1 MKKLFM
7 MTAMLFAVCAASAQD
22 KMSLCVDNFTNNTSY
37 NEITVKN
44 LRNEIVAGI
53 TATGRLTMVDVN
65 TLGELPTAMNERVKV
80 IGEKGINY
88 ILTGTLNSIEEKT
101 SQSDNKTK
109 YQAEINF
116 TLTVIDAETGANVAS
131 ETMKESWY
139 SGETRD
145 EAILKAIEEAKG
157 KMKKFVDNNFKLEA
171 TVKALDQV
179 DDKKGAKTVYVTI
192 GSDAGVQKG
201 QIFEV
206 FAEVNVAGE
215 NVRKK
220 IGELKAKEVMSG
232 TMTLCD
238 VKNGGKEIKAA
249 FENGTKMSVVTR
261 ASRSIW
267 DHMDKV
273 MDKI

>member
-7 MTAMLFAVCAASAQD
+7 MMAMLFAVCAVSAQD
-22 KMSLCVDNFTNNTSY
+22 KMSLCVDNFTNSTSY

-65 TLGELPTAMNERVKV
+65 TLGELPTAMNERVKA

-88 ILTGTLNSIEEKT
+88 VLTGTLNSIEEKT

-192 GSDAGVQKG
+192 GSNAGVQKG

-249 FENGTKMSVVTR
+249 FENGTNMSVVTR
-261 ASRSIW
+261 ASNTIFDR
-267 DHMDKV
+267 MNKV
-273 MDKI
+273 VDSL